1 MSRKIREDLEDVQN
15 VSLHFDGALLAEKGS
30 YDKYNRIAVIVKSID
45 AKNEEKIVSI
55 PITQDGSGFGEAN
68 CVIEALQKFN
78 IKTGIKSC
86 LSSFVGEGS
95 WLLFD
100 ICGVETK
107 PEWLLIPSK
116 HWETFEDFRRM
127 KEFAEN
133 LPVTNDTAE
142 RGMAL
147 IKTYID
153 KVCDESDKQD
163 LIQLVANWRKAVPS
177 FNKSVLQTL

>member
-55 PITQDGSGFGEAN
+55 PKTQDGSGFGEAN

-95 WLLFD
+95 WSGGASLFYL
-100 ICGVETK
+100 CRLQLSV
-107 PEWLLIPSK
+107 
-116 HWETFEDFRRM
+116 
-127 KEFAEN
+127 
-133 LPVTNDTAE
+133 
-142 RGMAL
+142 L
-147 IKTYID
+147 IKPNQTY
-153 KVCDESDKQD
+153 K
-163 LIQLVANWRKAVPS
+163 
-177 FNKSVLQTL
+177 

>member
-1 MSRKIREDLEDVQN
+1 MIWPGQR
-15 VSLHFDGALLAEKGS
+15 
-30 YDKYNRIAVIVKSID
+30 
-45 AKNEEKIVSI
+45 
-55 PITQDGSGFGEAN
+55 P
-68 CVIEALQKFN
+68 
-78 IKTGIKSC
+78 C

-133 LPVTNDTAE
+133 LPITNDTAE

-147 IKTYID
+147 IKTYIE

-177 FNKSVLQTL
+177 LNKSVLQTL